1 MRSDSEHLMAAWENL
16 LLTLGTPPAETSQ
29 DWNEL
34 ERSGGPFETIPVTV
48 LSGFLGSGKT
58 TLLRHLLQNSSTE
71 ILAIVN
77 DIGSINID
85 AALVRATNAETIE
98 LQNGCACCVLGSDL
112 FDSLH
117 GIGLR
122 SKRPDAI
129 VIESSGLSDPMG
141 IAQTVA
147 NVETMSLDG
156 IVTLVD
162 ALSFQERIADPV
174 TAMLFERQLAAAH
187 LVVMTKTAL
196 KKSGDLHAETL
207 GEMVP
212 GRRVIDSELLMR
224 KDGQLANDMLLGAS
238 TRGARPSLADNGHD
252 YDGFSVATVYR
263 SEPIRARDFFGLL
276 DQMPDAVYRIKGGIR
291 VREDDPEL
299 GCVETYSVQA
309 AGPHWRVARELSDE
323 EVDGLIVIGRRN
335 DPKLEAFLLKLRG

>member
-1 MRSDSEHLMAAWENL
+1 MAAWENL
-16 LLTLGTPPAETSQ
+16 LLTLGTPPAEMSQ
-29 DWNEL
+29 DRNES
-34 ERSGGPFETIPVTV
+34 ERSRGPFNTIPVTV

-58 TLLRHLLQNSSTE
+58 TLLRHLLENSSTE
-71 ILAIVN
+71 ILAVVN

-117 GIGLR
+117 SIGLR

-187 LVVMTKTAL
+187 LVVMTKTARQE
-196 KKSGDLHAETL
+196 SGDLLAETL

-212 GRRVIDSELLMR
+212 GRRVIDSEILMG
-224 KDGQLANDMLLGAS
+224 KGGQLANDLLLGAS
-238 TRGARPSLADNGHD
+238 TRGARPSFTSNGHD
-252 YDGFSVATVYR
+252 YDGFSVSTVVR
-263 SEPIRARDFFGLL
+263 SEPIPARDFFGLL
-276 DQMPDAVYRIKGGIR
+276 DQMPEAVYRVKGGIR
-291 VREDDPEL
+291 VCEDRPESD
-299 GCVETYSVQA
+299 CVATYSVQA
-309 AGPHWRVARELSDE
+309 AGPRWRVARGASDG
-323 EVDGLIVIGRRN
+323 EVDGLVVIGRRN
-335 DPKLEAFLLKLRG
+335 DPSLELFLLKLGE